1 MEVKVKG
8 VYKHF
13 KGNFYIVEEIATC
26 SETLEKYVVY
36 RALYGDNAL
45 WIRPLKQF
53 FEEVNKNGQKY
64 RFELY
69 QIVDKELKI

>member
-53 FEEVNKNGQKY
+53 FEEVKKWSKVSVCVVSNGRQ
-64 RFELY
+64 RT
-69 QIVDKELKI
+69 